1 MVLFGLSAG
10 ARSDQ
15 TASVAKGF
23 SNFLDRIMMKAVNS
37 IWFGST
43 AFDDDSAH

>member
-1 MVLFGLSAG
+1 MILCGLSARD
-10 ARSDQ
+10 RSDQ
-15 TASVAKGF
+15 TAIAAKGF
-23 SNFLDRIMMKAVNS
+23 SNFPDRIMMEPVNS